1 MTIPNNKLYMSF
13 SILVHVTLNL
23 HFLLLVDSKLQHV
36 YDEEHPQKQNSPVTE
51 KKSTCCFLI
60 LFNLAASIAAAAVI
74 MRQ

>member
-1 MTIPNNKLYMSF
+1 MIVPNNKLYMSF
-13 SILVHVTLNL
+13 SKLVHVTLKL
-23 HFLLLVDSKLQHV
+23 HFLLLVDSKLSHV

-51 KKSTCCFLI
+51 KKCGFLI